1 MEVLKKMKRKK
12 KKKELLEK
20 LNMALDD
27 MGNPKCCTR
36 TITKDIIVTATK
48 LFPGQ
53 DYGNAETGYMN
64 IDQLC
69 KLRRKLEKQFAKIDK
84 KKRKRRLFINLY
96 RALDFK
102 GLPKLCTRKVT
113 KEVIME
119 AEQLFPGKNYG
130 NAETGVMKT
139 KALYK
144 LRKKLQKKY
153 NKKRKGSHKK

>member
-1 MEVLKKMKRKK
+1 MKRKK

-27 MGNPKCCTR
+27 RGNPKCCTR

-48 LFPGQ
+48 LFPGK

-84 KKRKRRLFINLY
+84 KKRKRRLFNNLY
-96 RALDFK
+96 RALDLK
-102 GLPKLCTRKVT
+102 GRPKLCTRKVT
-113 KEVIME
+113 KEVIEE

-144 LRKKLQKKY
+144 LRKKLQKMY

>member
-1 MEVLKKMKRKK
+1 MKRKK